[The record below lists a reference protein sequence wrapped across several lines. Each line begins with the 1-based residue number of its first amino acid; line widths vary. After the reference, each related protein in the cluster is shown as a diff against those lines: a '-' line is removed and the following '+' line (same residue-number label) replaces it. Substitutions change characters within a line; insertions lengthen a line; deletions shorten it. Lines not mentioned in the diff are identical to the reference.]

1 MNLKTDIE
9 IGKEKKKQMLKAL
22 TTSLRISRSFEEL
35 INNMK
40 MLGYRVT
47 LSQNEKVGISGMRIV
62 KFEDINHQT
71 EREYKPGYKLSEITN
86 TLKIKDIKQKLQE
99 NNERTIVFNSTATEQ
114 INKDEK
120 RDSTSVSK
128 QLENIAKELLKPS
141 YTSSP
146 EDELLKKKKRKFR

>member
-22 TTSLRISRSFEEL
+22 TTSLIISRSFEEL

-40 MLGYRVT
+40 KLGYRVT
-47 LSQNEKVGISGMRIV
+47 LSQNEKIGISGMRIV

-99 NNERTIVFNSTATEQ
+99 NNERTIVFSFLIVRLLVMKCRWALIILLLYFQTVYSQ
-114 INKDEK
+114 M
-120 RDSTSVSK
+120 TSFLVH
-128 QLENIAKELLKPS
+128 LYCFVLL
-141 YTSSP
+141 
-146 EDELLKKKKRKFR
+146 LLS